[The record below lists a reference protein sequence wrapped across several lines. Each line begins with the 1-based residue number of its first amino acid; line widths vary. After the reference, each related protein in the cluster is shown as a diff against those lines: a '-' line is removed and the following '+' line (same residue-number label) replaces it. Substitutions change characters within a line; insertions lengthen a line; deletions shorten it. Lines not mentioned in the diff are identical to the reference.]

1 MIRLRHFLLAVQLAA
16 ETLRQ
21 FQPLYLTGI
30 TLAQLYSLRLGN
42 LMAIVD
48 DLVQQFGIGGECH
61 VLLLYGRVDVCCL
74 LLVALAFAAVL
85 PVRPFLLSRTLM

>member
-48 DLVQQFGIGGECH
+48 NLVLQFGVCGKSH
-61 VLLLYGRVDVCCL
+61 VLLLYG
-74 LLVALAFAAVL
+74 
-85 PVRPFLLSRTLM
+85 